1 MSKKKLPILIGAIV
15 LVALLVGALFLWKG
29 LSAKPQEGNKAII
42 FEVVLQDGT
51 STSYRL
57 TTEKEYLAE
66 ALAEAK
72 LVEYTPD
79 GLYNTIGGVTADWS
93 KDQGWWNIKKDGVAL
108 NIGMNDQPIA
118 DGEHYEAVYS
128 NGGF

>member
-1 MSKKKLPILIGAIV
+1 MSKKTLPILIGAVV

-29 LSAKPQEGNKAII
+29 LSAKPQEGNKAIT
-42 FEVVLQDGT
+42 FEVVLQDGS

-66 ALAEAK
+66 ALAEAE
-72 LVEYTPD
+72 LVEYTAD

-93 KDQGWWNIKKDGVAL
+93 KDQSWWNIQKDGVAL
-108 NIGMNDQPIA
+108 NVGMNDQPIA

>member
-1 MSKKKLPILIGAIV
+1 MSKKTLPILIGAVV

-29 LSAKPQEGNKAII
+29 LSAKPQEGNKAIT
-42 FEVVLQDGT
+42 FEVVLQDGS

-66 ALAEAK
+66 ALAEAE
-72 LVEYTPD
+72 LVEYTAD

-93 KDQGWWNIKKDGVAL
+93 KDQSWWNIQKDGVAL
-108 NIGMNDQPIA
+108 NVGMNDQPIA
-118 DGEHYEAVYS
+118 DGERYEAVYS